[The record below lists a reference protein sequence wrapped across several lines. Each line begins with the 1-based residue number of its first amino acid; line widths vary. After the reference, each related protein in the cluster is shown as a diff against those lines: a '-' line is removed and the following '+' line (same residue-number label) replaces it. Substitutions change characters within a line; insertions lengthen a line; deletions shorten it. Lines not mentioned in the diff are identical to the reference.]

1 MHHNARLGAHLVDVH
16 TPVVRRHRISAVIAD
31 MEFYDAATIEDSLT
45 ACARARLN

>member
-1 MHHNARLGAHLVDVH
+1 MHHKARLGVHLVDEH

-31 MEFYDAATIEDSLT
+31 VEFYDATTIEDLLA